1 MRRDQADRIVVDHRL
16 LLTTDPNL
24 SISRAGY
31 KRAFVAKRP
40 PRGIQGPCRCPSPP
54 LQAPR
59 AITFLLTFRRIP
71 MRPSRRAPDELRAV
85 SLERGVVKY
94 AEGSCMVKFGDTHVL
109 VTATLE
115 ERLPPWLKGQ
125 GRGWVTA
132 EYGMLPRATL
142 ERTRREASA
151 GKQNGRTVEIQ
162 RLIGRSLRATVD
174 LEALGERQITVD
186 CDVLQADGGTRT
198 ASITGAWV
206 ALADCIGWMKARNML
221 KTNVLRDNVAA
232 ISCGI
237 YNGTPVLDLDYAEDS
252 EADSDANFVMTGDGR
267 IIEVQGTAEKTPFS
281 QEEFLALMALAR
293 KGVARLVDLQKM
305 AVT

>member
-1 MRRDQADRIVVDHRL
+1 
-16 LLTTDPNL
+16 
-24 SISRAGY
+24 
-31 KRAFVAKRP
+31 
-40 PRGIQGPCRCPSPP
+40 
-54 LQAPR
+54 
-59 AITFLLTFRRIP
+59 

-94 AEGSCMVKFGDTHVL
+94 AEGSCFVKFGDTHVL

-132 EYGMLPRATL
+132 EYCMLPRATS

-151 GKQNGRTVEIQ
+151 GKQSGHTVEIQ
-162 RLIGRSLRATVD
+162 RLIGRSLRTVVD
-174 LEALGERQITVD
+174 LVALGERQITID
-186 CDVLQADGGTRT
+186 CDVIQADGGTRT

-206 ALADCIGWMKARNML
+206 ALHDCVSWMKARNMI
-221 KTNVLRDNVAA
+221 KDGVIRDHVAA

-237 YNGTPVLDLDYAEDS
+237 HNHVAVLDLDYAEDS
-252 EADSDANFVMTGDGR
+252 EAETDANFVMTGNGN
-267 IIEVQGTAEKTPFS
+267 IVEVQGTAEKEPFS
-281 QEEFLALMALAR
+281 EEQLLALLALAR
-293 KGVARLVDLQKM
+293 SGVKKLVDLQKM

>member
-1 MRRDQADRIVVDHRL
+1 
-16 LLTTDPNL
+16 
-24 SISRAGY
+24 
-31 KRAFVAKRP
+31 
-40 PRGIQGPCRCPSPP
+40 
-54 LQAPR
+54 
-59 AITFLLTFRRIP
+59 
-71 MRPSRRAPDELRAV
+71 MRPSGRTPDQLRKV
-85 SLERGVVKY
+85 TLEPGFSRH
-94 AEGSCMVKFGDTHVL
+94 AEGSCLVKFGDTHVL
-109 VTATLE
+109 CTASVD
-115 ERLPPWLKGQ
+115 ERVPPWMRNSGK
-125 GRGWVTA
+125 GWVTA

-206 ALADCIGWMKARNML
+206 ALADCINWMKSRNMI
-221 KTNVLRDNVAA
+221 KTNPLRDNVAA

-237 YNGTPVLDLDYAEDS
+237 YDGTPVLDLDYAEDS
-252 EADSDANFVMTGDGR
+252 EADTDANFVMTGDGR
-267 IIEVQGTAEKTPFS
+267 IVEVQGTAEKTPFS
-281 QEEFLALMALAR
+281 QDEFLALMALAR

-305 AVT
+305 AVA